1 MGVKHWR
8 AKNWILGFVFIM
20 IAIAGVLIFVLPKEN
35 KFDAPMG
42 EQLSFWQT
50 AAAEQGRYDA
60 QRLIIND
67 AQEDALRTAA
77 EAIGGSYRMAEV
89 GDMGVLYLP
98 DGMTL
103 DDLSN
108 MEPVMRL
115 IPNAHLDYYAELASG
130 VRAVDVS
137 GTVESLNCRRTMST
151 ETGSGVTIAVID
163 TGIDVNGT
171 AFSGRISEKSYNV
184 TQDKMVSTAG
194 KAVIQDKDGHGTY
207 VSGILAAS
215 ADSDAPGIAPEA
227 KLLVI
232 RCEMNDQGEMN
243 TSDLVLGLAHAI
255 ACDADIVNMSFSVV
269 AAENPF
275 EKYTKLAVDSDI
287 ICVAAAGNMRTS
299 VKYWP
304 AADENVIGVGYTAP
318 SSADGED
325 EKLGSSS
332 NYGDNCDLVAPGSY
346 SLLPLSWK
354 ITAGF
359 GDDADVNGGSSYSCA
374 ATSAALALYLSSDRA
389 LGHEYASVKEVLL
402 ASCRDLGEPG
412 ADWYYGYGALDID
425 ALVMEDKGTITFDA
439 LTDEVETETHI
450 FVRNH
455 TLQYTPEPER
465 TYAVLD
471 GWYFEPDCVNEYD
484 NTTAVL
490 TDDITVYALWVNED
504 DTLPYTYVI
513 QDDGTAKI
521 TGYTGKRR
529 HLTIPSRID
538 GYSVTAIGE
547 SAFSSQS
554 KLRTVVLPDTL
565 KVLCSEAFR
574 DCTML
579 TSVQIPENVE
589 RIEER
594 AFYNC
599 AKLRTVGIPASGALV
614 SVGDYAFA
622 YCGCLSRFDIPT
634 KLTSINATAFYSD
647 MSMVLVTVSA
657 ENARFSIQNDALVAS
672 GHLVYY
678 PTGRGG
684 EYTVAPSVTAIDA
697 YAFAYSQIRL
707 AVLPEELTTI
717 GESAFLYSCLER
729 LDLPE
734 MLTMLGE
741 GCFECNYYLKS
752 VRLNSQLKIIPEKAF
767 SSCTGLTEL
776 IVPENVQLYEVG
788 NDAFSCCS
796 LSDITSFSQNLTVIG
811 KRAFQY
817 NNFSEIKLGK
827 NVQLWDEAFYGCMEL
842 SDVQFAEDTSYTVLP
857 NNLFG
862 YCKSLKAVSI
872 PDSITELGDGLF
884 SESGLETLTL
894 GKSITKI
901 DSGAFSACEKLEAI
915 LVNDENPVY
924 FSVDGVLFEKND
936 SAENAWILHTY
947 PAGKQQT
954 EYTFPETVQEVSSYA
969 FSVVRKLEAVTFNNG
984 LQKIGECAFEYCTS
998 VQTITCPAS
1007 LNEIGGRA
1015 FEGCSTLTQVVLNEG
1030 LRTIGTS
1037 AFENCLKLE
1046 RMTIPS
1052 TVVSLGRFV
1061 FSYDYAL
1068 TSVLFADGAQ
1078 IQNLGQ
1084 GTFSECGITQIT
1096 IPASVEFLSPEVFTG
1111 CQSLASVTFAANS
1124 RLKAIPA
1131 WTFRGAQQL
1140 KEIVFEEGSALE
1152 SIQARAFEYLPNLT
1166 YVQLATCGELT
1177 NIDNYA
1183 FQFCS
1188 ELGQL
1193 VLPEKLDNIGR
1204 YAFYGCKQMKELQL
1218 PASVSRIGQY
1228 AFAYCN
1234 PVSIYFTSSALPQDL
1249 EENWDYGIKGYNCGS
1264 AGIQTSADGVWK
1276 YMLSSDGTVSIVS
1289 YNGTDTSL
1297 TLSEIDGK
1305 AITSIGGGAFQ
1316 NRSMLECVILPATLK
1331 AICNSAF
1338 EGTVGLTKI
1347 DIPASV
1353 SHIGSRAFYGS
1364 GLEQLT
1370 FAQGSSLQ
1378 SIASSAFENTLSLQ
1392 SVALPAGV
1400 KDIQRFAFYK
1410 SGLREVVFAKDSVLT
1425 AVGDYAFSGTNL
1437 AEVSIPDSVLK
1448 IGYHC
1453 FENDVQLEK
1462 VDFPENGSIM
1472 LCGYAFYR
1480 TGLKDITLPKSVT
1493 YVGEFCFSD
1502 CEQLTAITAVE
1513 ENGSYTSADGVL
1525 FNKSQTK
1532 LVTFPAGKTGSYTV
1546 PGQTQHLAFG
1556 AFEGAKLQNVAFPS
1570 DSELMTIGYRAFYN
1584 AAGLE
1589 RVRLPACVQSVDFY
1603 AFANCTNL
1611 SEVVVPNDSCM
1622 SGIYQG
1628 AFYHCAG
1635 LREIS
1640 IPDTVREIGDNAFD
1654 GCESLSVVKIA
1665 ETSGLIAIGDQ
1676 AFAHTN
1682 ISAFAFPAGL
1692 LDVGQEA
1699 FSYTALD
1706 TFALPASVEYVG
1718 PGVLKGTTPT
1728 KLTLSF
1734 LGYAPGD
1741 YETATLVYTFD
1752 RPGADPSVLPDTL
1765 KSVHVLNCPIL
1776 YASAFEGADT
1786 LECVTLETPTVIAG
1800 RAFSHC
1806 KALREVHTGGK
1817 VTYVGIYAF
1826 YGCENLTTVDFL
1838 DSMQTADNFAFY
1850 ECKSLRIAAMPSLT
1864 TVGGETF
1871 FYCSFSGDL
1880 DLSSVRKL
1888 GGEGFRYASGLGKVR
1903 LSDNL
1908 ECIGDSVFSDT
1919 DITSI
1924 NIPGTVSAVPE
1935 NAFHNCHRLTDVD
1948 LAEGIVE
1955 IGESAFVC
1963 CESLREVRF
1972 PSTLERIGD
1981 SAFDA
1986 AGLHGV
1992 QFNKGLKHIGSEA
2005 FTMMG
2010 YGYAGKGFY
2019 AYIPDTVETIGAKAF
2034 PNTVNVY
2041 FEADTLPAGADADWD
2056 GGVSQHENTWYTP
2069 TTSYFHCSALTDGD
2083 SSIYFCTPDGL
2094 HLVRAAEGL
2103 TTWSGTS
2110 LNGEVVAVAA
2120 GAFYKHAAIR
2130 EIVLPDSVRE
2140 VQIEAARECPALQT
2154 LTLGSGTETLGS
2166 GAFILCEKLSQVVIP
2181 QDNSLISIGPECFS
2195 CTALK
2200 SFDFTVLTKL
2210 RSFSRWAFDETRL
2223 QKADLRNCT
2232 KLEKLGDFV
2241 RCHQLKEVYLN
2252 ENYAGE
2258 IPEQFL
2264 ENTSVESFVI
2274 PKGVTSIGVFAFERS
2289 KLESITIPENVTEIA
2304 RQAFYECTALC
2315 SVTIQGDLQIIG
2327 EEAFYHIPVEEM
2339 HLPKSLTTI
2348 GDRAFE
2354 RCDLTLYF
2362 EATKLPE
2369 NLGVDWDS
2377 GVSKYYLGI
2386 PMQMLEDPQTHLQYA
2401 LLDDGTAAV
2410 GGYLGSDPSLVIDQ
2424 VAGAPVSKILPNA
2437 FAGNTVL
2444 ETVTFGSNVK
2454 TVMMG
2459 AFENCDHLKTVD
2471 LAQAAALQ
2479 TIGDAAFAGCAQLQ
2493 EFTLPAQVQTLGA
2506 DIFRGCTALQT
2517 ADLSAAA
2524 DLAEIPDSAF
2534 SDCVQLSSVPLGN
2547 GVQSIG
2553 SRAFYRC
2560 AGLHQLPFPAN
2571 LRSVGEDAFYG
2582 TGLLES
2588 EDGCTFWETCLC
2600 SMDAQDSAVIPEG
2613 YTILASNA
2621 VRAKEVVLPSSMRHL
2636 SADCFAVNGNPL
2648 QTIVLNDGLQTIGAR
2663 AFASTQIEEIT
2674 IPDSVTFIGKDAL
2687 SGDQLACATI
2697 PFLGCTPQSSGTLDE
2712 TFGSGLMALKDLTIT
2727 CEMESIPRL
2736 LPLGVNS
2743 SIQSITFSGDH
2754 CSRIE
2759 DYAFYQMYHLEEVQ
2773 IPEGCTSIGDYAFF
2787 ETALEEFPCFE
2798 QLETIGAH
2806 AFENSR
2812 LKRLRILDG
2821 VRSIGE
2827 QAFIG
2832 CHLLQT
2838 ISLPATVETIGSK
2851 AFYSMSTELED
2862 VVFPFPGTA
2871 IQADGTVAGTLSD
2884 ILDIYGGYTDNDGAC
2899 LNLTIT
2905 GPVSA
2910 IPDEAF
2916 QKRWYLKTVTVASDT
2931 VREIGRG
2938 AFGGNPQLEE
2948 VILPDSVTSIGA
2960 SAFCECS
2967 SLQHFSYSKSLK
2979 SLGESAF
2986 YKSGLIDALLPEG
2999 LETIGGSA
3007 FGQCY
3012 ALKTVILPKS
3022 LKTIGD
3028 FAFFGSGVEYI
3039 ELPENIQQQGLLCL
3053 DSVNL
3058 KGVWIHGNA
3067 AAAMMQVGV
3076 PSEVLILDNVEGAHL
3091 KDIIGERSDGKEM
3104 NVVLTDSVSGVPADF
3119 MDGVSDVQVYC
3130 CRDTASGWPEGW
3142 NAGNQVH
3149 YRGTWTL
3156 SVFRANGVIVSTCLL
3171 EKGGVLQSPLD
3182 SVAQLE
3188 DDQTGSYTFLGWDT
3202 NGDKKLDNPLSV
3214 STSNGIVEVQA
3225 VYATTAS
3232 EKVDAHTVQALASGE
3247 ENLLEARSNSC
3258 KVRVQLT
3265 GSPDISDETSLLI
3278 RSEFANVT
3286 LDAAAL
3292 RAVRTNAV
3300 LTMEEADASV
3310 LQGAGTKDKLFVL
3323 KFDENGEDVPIS
3335 GNCGKIRICLPL
3347 SETLQETESVNVYS
3361 VAADGTRTRLPIK
3374 IDLEHQT
3381 VSCDTDHLGMFQ
3393 IAVETGC
3400 EAHVVSMKAGE
3411 CAVKVCVAA
3420 GNVLQLPSASN
3431 DEKEFRCW
3439 SDGQTTYSA
3448 GSEIKPL
3455 DDVFLTALWWENTDL
3470 RSVVI
3475 QQAPSKL
3482 VTSEGVLPD
3491 LSEVELLLTYT
3502 YGARTVKADSSM
3514 LTQLDVTRG
3523 GCYDVRVVFARLP

>member
-1 MGVKHWR
+1 M
-8 AKNWILGFVFIM
+8 
-20 IAIAGVLIFVLPKEN
+20 
-35 KFDAPMG
+35 
-42 EQLSFWQT
+42 
-50 AAAEQGRYDA
+50 
-60 QRLIIND
+60 
-67 AQEDALRTAA
+67 
-77 EAIGGSYRMAEV
+77 
-89 GDMGVLYLP
+89 
-98 DGMTL
+98 
-103 DDLSN
+103 
-108 MEPVMRL
+108 
-115 IPNAHLDYYAELASG
+115 
-130 VRAVDVS
+130 
-137 GTVESLNCRRTMST
+137 
-151 ETGSGVTIAVID
+151 
-163 TGIDVNGT
+163 
-171 AFSGRISEKSYNV
+171 
-184 TQDKMVSTAG
+184 
-194 KAVIQDKDGHGTY
+194 
-207 VSGILAAS
+207 
-215 ADSDAPGIAPEA
+215 
-227 KLLVI
+227 
-232 RCEMNDQGEMN
+232 
-243 TSDLVLGLAHAI
+243 
-255 ACDADIVNMSFSVV
+255 
-269 AAENPF
+269 
-275 EKYTKLAVDSDI
+275 
-287 ICVAAAGNMRTS
+287 
-299 VKYWP
+299 
-304 AADENVIGVGYTAP
+304 
-318 SSADGED
+318 
-325 EKLGSSS
+325 
-332 NYGDNCDLVAPGSY
+332 
-346 SLLPLSWK
+346 
-354 ITAGF
+354 
-359 GDDADVNGGSSYSCA
+359 
-374 ATSAALALYLSSDRA
+374 
-389 LGHEYASVKEVLL
+389 
-402 ASCRDLGEPG
+402 
-412 ADWYYGYGALDID
+412 
-425 ALVMEDKGTITFDA
+425 
-439 LTDEVETETHI
+439 
-450 FVRNH
+450 
-455 TLQYTPEPER
+455 
-465 TYAVLD
+465 
-471 GWYFEPDCVNEYD
+471 
-484 NTTAVL
+484 
-490 TDDITVYALWVNED
+490 
-504 DTLPYTYVI
+504 
-513 QDDGTAKI
+513 
-521 TGYTGKRR
+521 
-529 HLTIPSRID
+529 
-538 GYSVTAIGE
+538 
-547 SAFSSQS
+547 
-554 KLRTVVLPDTL
+554 
-565 KVLCSEAFR
+565 
-574 DCTML
+574 
-579 TSVQIPENVE
+579 
-589 RIEER
+589 
-594 AFYNC
+594 
-599 AKLRTVGIPASGALV
+599 
-614 SVGDYAFA
+614 
-622 YCGCLSRFDIPT
+622 
-634 KLTSINATAFYSD
+634 
-647 MSMVLVTVSA
+647 
-657 ENARFSIQNDALVAS
+657 
-672 GHLVYY
+672 
-678 PTGRGG
+678 
-684 EYTVAPSVTAIDA
+684 
-697 YAFAYSQIRL
+697 
-707 AVLPEELTTI
+707 
-717 GESAFLYSCLER
+717 
-729 LDLPE
+729 
-734 MLTMLGE
+734 
-741 GCFECNYYLKS
+741 
-752 VRLNSQLKIIPEKAF
+752 
-767 SSCTGLTEL
+767 
-776 IVPENVQLYEVG
+776 
-788 NDAFSCCS
+788 
-796 LSDITSFSQNLTVIG
+796 
-811 KRAFQY
+811 
-817 NNFSEIKLGK
+817 
-827 NVQLWDEAFYGCMEL
+827 
-842 SDVQFAEDTSYTVLP
+842 
-857 NNLFG
+857 FG

-1204 YAFYGCKQMKELQL
+1204 CAFYGCKQMKELQL

-1316 NRSMLECVILPATLK
+1316 NQSMLECVILPATLK

-1338 EGTVGLTKI
+1338 EGTVSLTKI

-1370 FAQGSSLQ
+1370 FAQGSGLQ
-1378 SIASSAFENTLSLQ
+1378 SIASRAFENTLSLQ

-1628 AFYHCAG
+1628 AFYHCTG

-1699 FSYTALD
+1699 FSYTTLD

-1800 RAFSHC
+1800 MAFSHC

-1871 FYCSFSGDL
+1871 FYCSFAGDL
-1880 DLSSVRKL
+1880 DLSSARKL

-1908 ECIGDSVFSDT
+1908 ECIGDFVFSNT

-1935 NAFHNCHRLTDVD
+1935 DAFSNCHRLTDVD

-1963 CESLREVRF
+1963 CESLREIRF

-1992 QFNKGLKHIGSEA
+1992 QFNKGLKQIGSEA
-2005 FTMMG
+2005 FTDMG

-2034 PNTVNVY
+2034 PNTVDVY

-2056 GGVSQHENTWYTP
+2056 GSMSQHENTWYTP

-2166 GAFILCEKLSQVVIP
+2166 GAFERCEKLSQVIIP
-2181 QDNSLISIGPECFS
+2181 EKNTLCTIEDSCF
-2195 CTALK
+2195 AYDYLLQE
-2200 SFDFTVLTKL
+2200 FDFTVLTKL
-2210 RSFSRWAFDETRL
+2210 RSFSGWAFAETRL

-2241 RCHQLKEVYLN
+2241 RCYQLEEVYLN
-2252 ENYAGE
+2252 ENYTGE
-2258 IPEQFL
+2258 IPGQFL

-2274 PKGVTSIGVFAFERS
+2274 PKGVTSIGAFAFERS
-2289 KLESITIPENVTEIA
+2289 KLESITIPENVTEIE
-2304 RQAFYECTALC
+2304 RMAFYECTALR

-2327 EEAFYHIPVEEM
+2327 EEAFYHIPAEKM

-2354 RCDLTLYF
+2354 RSNLTLYF

-2410 GGYLGSDPSLVIDQ
+2410 GGYLGSDSLLVIDQ

-2437 FAGNTVL
+2437 FTGNTVL

-2459 AFENCDHLKTVD
+2459 AFENCDHLKTVG

-2479 TIGDAAFAGCAQLQ
+2479 TIGDAAFAGCVQLQ
-2493 EFTLPAQVQTLGA
+2493 KFTLPAQVQTLGA

-2517 ADLSAAA
+2517 ADLSATA

-3523 GCYDVRVVFARLP
+3523 GCYDVRVVFAGVVSDNSLVVEVLHTYNESVTAPTCVTDGYTTHTCVGCGDSYQDSFIAASGHSYDEWTVRTAPTCTEAGEKARVCAACGNEELCSIPKLGHTEVADAAKAATCTETGLTEGKHCSICGEVLVAQEVTPKLGHTEVADAAKAATCTETGLTEGKHCSVCGAILTVQEKTDALGHAWDNGKVTKEPTETETGVKTFTCTRCGETKTEVIPALSHEHSYKAVVTAPTCTEKGYTTHTCSCGDSYVDTYVDALGHAWDNGKVTKEPTETETGVKTFTCTRCGETRTETIPATGVMDVTKMFTDVSHSWADDGIQYCVTHQLMSGIGNNLFGPKLTTTRAQIVQILYNLEGEPKVSGTTPFTDLTQDWYQDAVLWAYQTGVVAGTSSTTFEPDLPVTREQIAVILMEYMTRVLKLERTWTPADLSIFPDADSVSDWAKDAMADAVGLGLISGASNGGQTLLEPQGSATREQVATILMEFCKNVKK

>member
-215 ADSDAPGIAPEA
+215 ADSYAPGIAPEA

-287 ICVAAAGNMRTS
+287 ICVAAAGNMGTS

-332 NYGDNCDLVAPGSY
+332 NYGDNCDLVAPGGY

-465 TYAVLD
+465 TYAVFD

-622 YCGCLSRFDIPT
+622 YCGCLSRFDIPM

-657 ENARFSIQNDALVAS
+657 ENARFSIQNDALVTS

-697 YAFAYSQIRL
+697 YAFAYSQIRQ

-741 GCFECNYYLKS
+741 GCFERNYYLKS

-767 SSCTGLTEL
+767 SCCTGLTEL

-788 NDAFSCCS
+788 NDAFYCCS

-811 KRAFQY
+811 KRAFQS

-1084 GTFSECGITQIT
+1084 GTFSECEITQIT

-1204 YAFYGCKQMKELQL
+1204 RAFYGCKQMKELQL

-1316 NRSMLECVILPATLK
+1316 NQSMLECVILPATLK

-1338 EGTVGLTKI
+1338 EGTVSLTKI

-1370 FAQGSSLQ
+1370 FAQGSGLQ
-1378 SIASSAFENTLSLQ
+1378 SIASRAFENTLSLQ

-1628 AFYHCAG
+1628 AFYHCTG

-1699 FSYTALD
+1699 FSYSALD

-1752 RPGADPSVLPDTL
+1752 RPGTDPSVLPDTL

-1864 TVGGETF
+1864 TVGEDTF

-1880 DLSSVRKL
+1880 DLSSVRKI
-1888 GGEGFRYASGLGKVR
+1888 GADGFGYASGLGKVR

-1908 ECIGDSVFSDT
+1908 ECIGGSVFLDT

-1924 NIPGTVSAVPE
+1924 NIPGTVSAIPE
-1935 NAFHNCHRLTDVD
+1935 DAFFNCYRLEDVD

-1955 IGESAFVC
+1955 IGTSAFSH
-1963 CESLREVRF
+1963 CESLREIRF

-1992 QFNKGLKHIGSEA
+1992 QFNKGLKQIGSEA

-2034 PNTVNVY
+2034 PNTVDVY

-2056 GGVSQHENTWYTP
+2056 GSMSQHEVSWYTP
-2069 TTSYFHCSALTDGD
+2069 TTSYFHCSALTDDD

-2120 GAFYKHAAIR
+2120 GAFYKHVAIR
-2130 EIVLPDSVRE
+2130 EIMLPDSVRE

-2195 CTALK
+2195 YTALK

-2210 RSFSRWAFDETRL
+2210 RSFSGWAFAETRL

-2232 KLEKLGDFV
+2232 ELEHLGSFTHSYD
-2241 RCHQLKEVYLN
+2241 LKEVYLN

-2258 IPEQFL
+2258 IPGQFL

-2304 RQAFYECTALC
+2304 RQAFYECTALR

-2327 EEAFYHIPVEEM
+2327 EEAFYHIPAEEM

-2354 RCDLTLYF
+2354 RSNLTLYF

-2479 TIGDAAFAGCAQLQ
+2479 TIGDAAFAGCVQLQ
-2493 EFTLPAQVQTLGA
+2493 QFTLPAQVQTLGA

-2517 ADLSAAA
+2517 ADLSATA

-2621 VRAKEVVLPSSMRHL
+2621 VRAKEVVLPSSMWHL

-2827 QAFIG
+2827 QAFIR

-2862 VVFPFPGTA
+2862 AVFPFPGTA

-2916 QKRWYLKTVTVASDT
+2916 QKCWYLKTVTVASDT

-2960 SAFCECS
+2960 SAFYECS
-2967 SLQHFSYSKSLK
+2967 SLQHFSYPKSLK
-2979 SLGESAF
+2979 SIGESAF
-2986 YKSGLIDALLPEG
+2986 CESGLTDALLPEG
-2999 LETIGGSA
+2999 LETIGYSA
-3007 FGQCY
+3007 FSLCR

-3022 LKTIGD
+3022 LKTLGD
-3028 FAFFGSGVEYI
+3028 FAFSNSGVEYF
-3039 ELPENIQQQGLLCL
+3039 ELPENIRQQAYQRLGGG
-3053 DSVNL
+3053 DL

-3335 GNCGKIRICLPL
+3335 GNCGKITI
-3347 SETLQETESVNVYS
+3347 
-3361 VAADGTRTRLPIK
+3361 
-3374 IDLEHQT
+3374 
-3381 VSCDTDHLGMFQ
+3381 
-3393 IAVETGC
+3393 
-3400 EAHVVSMKAGE
+3400 
-3411 CAVKVCVAA
+3411 
-3420 GNVLQLPSASN
+3420 
-3431 DEKEFRCW
+3431 
-3439 SDGQTTYSA
+3439 
-3448 GSEIKPL
+3448 
-3455 DDVFLTALWWENTDL
+3455 
-3470 RSVVI
+3470 
-3475 QQAPSKL
+3475 
-3482 VTSEGVLPD
+3482 
-3491 LSEVELLLTYT
+3491 
-3502 YGARTVKADSSM
+3502 
-3514 LTQLDVTRG
+3514 
-3523 GCYDVRVVFARLP
+3523 